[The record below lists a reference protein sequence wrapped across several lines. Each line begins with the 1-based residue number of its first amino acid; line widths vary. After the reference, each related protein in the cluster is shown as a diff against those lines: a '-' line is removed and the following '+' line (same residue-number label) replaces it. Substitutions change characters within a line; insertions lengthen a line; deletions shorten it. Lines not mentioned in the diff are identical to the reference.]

1 MITPQNVLR
10 HELIGMDILVSGAAN
25 PNQRGLSGR
34 VIDETKNL
42 LVIETQKG
50 VRRIQKMHSI
60 FQVRLPG
67 RETVEID
74 GSVMVLAPEKRI
86 NLHEKKRIP

>member
-1 MITPQNVLR
+1 MISPQNVLR

-25 PNQRGLSGR
+25 PDQRGLSGR
-34 VIDETKNL
+34 VIDETRNL

-60 FQVRLPG
+60 FRVRLQG
-67 RETVEID
+67 GEIVEID

>member
-1 MITPQNVLR
+1 MISSQNVLR
-10 HELIGMDILVSGAAN
+10 HELIGLDILVSGAAN
-25 PNQRGLSGR
+25 PAQKGISGR

-42 LVIETQKG
+42 LVIETKKG
-50 VRRIQKMHSI
+50 VRHIPKMHSV
-60 FQVRLPG
+60 FRVCLSG

>member
-10 HELIGMDILVSGAAN
+10 HELIGLDVLVSGAAN
-25 PNQRGLSGR
+25 PLHRGLSGH

-42 LVIETQKG
+42 LMLETSQG
-50 VRRIQKMHSI
+50 VKRIPKMHSR
-60 FQVRLPG
+60 FQLHLPG
-67 RETVEID
+67 SELVEID

-86 NLHEKKRIP
+86 NLHEKKRIK